1 MSYLKIKFNNLIQ
14 IFIVICFC
22 ILNFF
27 QATEV
32 LALTSFESH
41 NFVSSAVKNI
51 GPAVVKIDTERLVER
66 QQFDPTLLDPLLRDL
81 LGEQGITP
89 ERERGQ
95 GSGVIINE
103 NGLVLTNAHVVER
116 VDKVSVTLADGS
128 IRDGQVLGT
137 DVVTDLA
144 LVKIDEDA
152 YVGFAPLGNSEDLE
166 VGDWAIALGTP
177 YGLEKTVTLGIISSL
192 HRDINSLGFSDKRL
206 DLIQTD
212 AAINPGNSGGPLI
225 NSNGEVIGINTLV
238 RSGPGAG
245 LGFAI
250 PINLAKNVSDQLLK
264 NGEVIHP
271 YLGVQL
277 ISLNPRIAKEH
288 NKDPNSLVQ
297 LPERNGA
304 LIQSVIPNS
313 PAEKAG
319 LRRGDLVIAAENISI
334 EEPKALLDEVEKAH
348 PDVFNLLLQLLEDG
362 RLTDSKGR
370 TVDFKNTLL
379 IMTSNIGS
387 KVIEKGGGG
396 LGFEFSGDSVEDSQY
411 NRIKSLVN
419 EELKQ
424 YFRPEFLNR
433 LDEIIVFRQLT
444 KNEVKEIAE
453 IMLQEVFIRL
463 QDKGIKLNVTDAFKE
478 RLVEEGYNPSYGA
491 RPLRRAVMRLLEDS

>member
-1 MSYLKIKFNNLIQ
+1 MKFLKIKFFNLIQ
-14 IFIVICFC
+14 IFFIFCFC
-22 ILNFF
+22 LLNLF
-27 QATEV
+27 QKSEV
-32 LALTSFESH
+32 LAVTSPENH
-41 NFVSSAVKNI
+41 NFVSSAVKNV
-51 GPAVVKIDTERLVER
+51 GPAVVKIDTERLLER

-81 LGEQGITP
+81 LGEPGTMP
-89 ERERGQ
+89 DRERGQ
-95 GSGVIINE
+95 GSGVIINK

-116 VDKVSVTLADGS
+116 VDKVSVTMADGTIS
-128 IRDGQVLGT
+128 DGQVLGT
-137 DVVTDLA
+137 DAVTDLA
-144 LVKIDEDA
+144 LVKIDEST
-152 YVGFAPLGNSEDLE
+152 YSSYAPLGNSEDLE

-177 YGLEKTVTLGIISSL
+177 YGLEKTVTLGIVSSL

-277 ISLNPRIAKEH
+277 ISLNPKIAKEH
-288 NKDPNSLVQ
+288 NQDPNSLVQ
-297 LPERNGA
+297 LPERKGA

-334 EEPKALLDEVEKAH
+334 EEPKTLLDEVEKAQIGE
-348 PDVFNLLLQLLEDG
+348 VFLLNVLRD
-362 RLTDSKGR
+362 
-370 TVDFKNTLL
+370 N
-379 IMTSNIGS
+379 
-387 KVIEKGGGG
+387 
-396 LGFEFSGDSVEDSQY
+396 
-411 NRIKSLVN
+411 
-419 EELKQ
+419 
-424 YFRPEFLNR
+424 
-433 LDEIIVFRQLT
+433 
-444 KNEVKEIAE
+444 KEIQ
-453 IMLQEVFIRL
+453 IN
-463 QDKGIKLNVTDAFKE
+463 IKPE
-478 RLVEEGYNPSYGA
+478 
-491 RPLRRAVMRLLEDS
+491 PLPGLT

>member
-1 MSYLKIKFNNLIQ
+1 MKFLKIKFINLIQ
-14 IFIVICFC
+14 IFIIVC
-22 ILNFF
+22 LVNFSQ
-27 QATEV
+27 QAEV
-32 LALTSFESH
+32 LALISSENH
-41 NFVSSAVKNI
+41 NFVSTAIKNVA
-51 GPAVVKIDTERLVER
+51 PAVVKIDTERLVER

-81 LGEQGITP
+81 LGEPGIGP
-89 ERERGQ
+89 DRERGQ

-116 VDKVSVTLADGS
+116 VDDVSVTLADGT
-128 IRDGQVLGT
+128 ICDGQVLGT

-144 LVKIDEDA
+144 LVKIQEST
-152 YVGFAPLGNSEDLE
+152 YSHFAPLGNSEDLE

-177 YGLEKTVTLGIISSL
+177 YGLEKTVTLGIVSSL

-225 NSNGEVIGINTLV
+225 NSSGEVIGINSLV

-277 ISLNPRIAKEH
+277 ISLNPRMAKEH
-288 NKDPNSLVQ
+288 NHDPNSIVQ

-319 LRRGDLVIAAENISI
+319 LRRGDLVIAAENVSI
-334 EEPKALLDEVEKAH
+334 EEPKALLDQVEKAQIGK
-348 PDVFNLLLQLLEDG
+348 VFLLNVLRD
-362 RLTDSKGR
+362 
-370 TVDFKNTLL
+370 N
-379 IMTSNIGS
+379 
-387 KVIEKGGGG
+387 
-396 LGFEFSGDSVEDSQY
+396 
-411 NRIKSLVN
+411 
-419 EELKQ
+419 
-424 YFRPEFLNR
+424 
-433 LDEIIVFRQLT
+433 
-444 KNEVKEIAE
+444 KEIQ
-453 IMLQEVFIRL
+453 IN
-463 QDKGIKLNVTDAFKE
+463 IKPE
-478 RLVEEGYNPSYGA
+478 
-491 RPLRRAVMRLLEDS
+491 PLPGLT